1 MKKNKNSKNIGL
13 GSGLSSLLGDEFE
26 KNSVF
31 SDNNS
36 NDTFKMVPIEF
47 IEPGPWQPRKIF
59 DKDEI
64 DSLANSIKKQGVI
77 QPIILKSKE
86 NKKNEFFIIAGE
98 RRWRAS
104 QQAKIHEIPSI
115 IRDDVKDE
123 KIAEL
128 SLVEN
133 IQRSGLNPI
142 EEAEGYQSL
151 INKYNYK
158 QEDVA
163 KAVGKSRSHIAN
175 ITRLLSLSDLAKD
188 LLLQNKLTIGQIRPL
203 IGHNDCDYLL
213 DTIVKNNLTSRQ
225 VEKLVKKTTL
235 TALKPKVT
243 KEVDLLDLEKEL
255 LEITGLNVNIDF
267 DKVKKAGSIKLECK
281 NLSEFNFI
289 IKKLKS

>member
-1 MKKNKNSKNIGL
+1 MIKNKNSKNIGL
-13 GSGLSSLLGDEFE
+13 GSGLSSLLGNEFE

-36 NDTFKMVPIEF
+36 NDRFRMVPIEF

-267 DKVKKAGSIKLECK
+267 DQVKKAGSIKLECK

>member
-13 GSGLSSLLGDEFE
+13 GSGLSSLLGDEFK

-59 DKDEI
+59 NKDEI

-77 QPIILKSKE
+77 QPIILKSKK

-235 TALKPKVT
+235 TALKPQVT

-255 LEITGLNVNIDF
+255 LEITGLNVNIYF
-267 DKVKKAGSIKLECK
+267 DHVKKAGSIKLNCK